1 MTESD
6 AALPSAPT
14 PEPAAAPAP
23 TARRAAPPSPVGSEV
38 PPSDAEPDP
47 EPIADGVL
55 RQLDPNTIRV
65 ERTASWIFSAIVGL
79 FLLIQLI
86 VNLFGGPW
94 RIALGLA
101 LTIGVGGFLAWPSH
115 RWPEISYRH
124 TFYRVD
130 PQGIEIRRGVLWR
143 RAIIVPKSRVQ
154 HTDVSQGPLQ
164 RRYALGTLVVYTAG
178 TDHAKVELPGLSYAR
193 AMRIRDHL
201 LPSGGD
207 DAV

>member
-1 MTESD
+1 MTEFD
-6 AALPSAPT
+6 ATLPP
-14 PEPAAAPAP
+14 APAP
-23 TARRAAPPSPVGSEV
+23 
-38 PPSDAEPDP
+38 DP
-47 EPIADGVL
+47 EVAPAPIADGVL

-65 ERTASWIFSAIVGL
+65 ERIAAWIFTAVIGVG
-79 FLLIQLI
+79 LLIQLI

-101 LTIGVGGFLAWPSH
+101 LTIGVGGFLVWLSHWWPA
-115 RWPEISYRH
+115 IDYRH
-124 TFYRVD
+124 RFYRVD
-130 PQGIEIRRGVLWR
+130 PQGIEIRRGVAWR
-143 RAIIVPKSRVQ
+143 HTIYVPKSRVQ

-164 RRYALGTLVVYTAG
+164 RTYALGTLVVYTAG
-178 TDHAKVELPGLSYAR
+178 TDHAKVELSGLSHAR

>member
-1 MTESD
+1 MAESGT
-6 AALPSAPT
+6 LPSDGA
-14 PEPAAAPAP
+14 
-23 TARRAAPPSPVGSEV
+23 
-38 PPSDAEPDP
+38 PDP
-47 EPIADGVL
+47 APIADGAL
-55 RQLDPNTIRV
+55 RQLDPNTIHV
-65 ERTASWIFSAIVGL
+65 ERIASWIFTSVVGV
-79 FLLIQLI
+79 FLLIQLL

-101 LTIGVGGFLAWPSH
+101 IAIGVGGLLAWLSH
-115 RWPEISYRH
+115 RWPEIAYRH

-130 PQGIEIRRGVLWR
+130 PHGIEIRRGVLWR
-143 RAIIVPKSRVQ
+143 RTITVPKSRVQ

-164 RRYALGTLVVYTAG
+164 RRYALGTLIVYTAG
-178 TDHAKVELPGLSYAR
+178 TDHAKVELPGLSHAR

>member
-1 MTESD
+1 MTELD
-6 AALPSAPT
+6 APPPPAPD
-14 PEPAAAPAP
+14 PPAAPA
-23 TARRAAPPSPVGSEV
+23 
-38 PPSDAEPDP
+38 
-47 EPIADGVL
+47 PIADGVL

-65 ERTASWIFSAIVGL
+65 ERTAAWIFTAVVGVC
-79 FLLIQLI
+79 LLIQLI
-86 VNLFGGPW
+86 VNLFGRPW

-101 LTIGVGGFLAWPSH
+101 LAIGVGGFLAWLSH
-115 RWPEISYRH
+115 RWPEIQYRH

-130 PQGIEIRRGVLWR
+130 PQGIEIRRGVGWR
-143 RAIIVPKSRVQ
+143 HTIYVPKSRVQ

-178 TDHAKVELPGLSYAR
+178 TDHAKVELPGLSHAR
-193 AMRIRDHL
+193 AVRIRDHL

>member
-6 AALPSAPT
+6 AALPSAPA

-23 TARRAAPPSPVGSEV
+23 TARPAAPPSPVGSEV
-38 PPSDAEPDP
+38 PPSDADPDP
-47 EPIADGVL
+47 APIADGVL

-101 LTIGVGGFLAWPSH
+101 LTIGVGGFLAWLSH

-130 PQGIEIRRGVLWR
+130 TQGIEIRRGVLWR
-143 RAIIVPKSRVQ
+143 RTITVPKSRVQ

-164 RRYALGTLVVYTAG
+164 RTYALGTLVVYTAG

>member
-1 MTESD
+1 MTEAD
-6 AALPSAPT
+6 ATLSSPPT
-14 PEPAAAPAP
+14 P
-23 TARRAAPPSPVGSEV
+23 
-38 PPSDAEPDP
+38 DP
-47 EPIADGVL
+47 GLPPIADGVL

-65 ERTASWIFSAIVGL
+65 ERAASWIFSSVVGV

-94 RIALGLA
+94 QIAISLT
-101 LTIGVGGFLAWPSH
+101 LTIAAGGFLAWLSH

-130 PQGIEIRRGVLWR
+130 PQGIEIRRGVIWR
-143 RAIIVPKSRVQ
+143 RAISVPKSRVQ

-164 RRYALGTLVVYTAG
+164 RKYGLGTLVIYTAG
-178 TDHAKVELPGLSYAR
+178 TEHAKVELSGLSHAQ

>member
-6 AALPSAPT
+6 ATLPSTPA
-14 PEPAAAPAP
+14 PEPADAPAP
-23 TARRAAPPSPVGSEV
+23 TARPDAPSPVGSAA
-38 PPSDAEPDP
+38 PPSGSDPDQA
-47 EPIADGVL
+47 PIADGVL

-65 ERTASWIFSAIVGL
+65 ERTASWILTSVVGV

-94 RIALGLA
+94 RIAIGLA
-101 LTIGVGGFLAWPSH
+101 LTIGVGGFLAWLSH

-130 PQGIEIRRGVLWR
+130 PQGIEIRRGVVWR
-143 RAIIVPKSRVQ
+143 RTINVPKSRVQ

-164 RRYALGTLVVYTAG
+164 RRYALGTLVIYTAG
-178 TDHAKVELPGLSYAR
+178 TDHAKVELPGLTHAR

>member
-1 MTESD
+1 MGGWIVTSVI
-6 AALPSAPT
+6 SA
-14 PEPAAAPAP
+14 
-23 TARRAAPPSPVGSEV
+23 
-38 PPSDAEPDP
+38 
-47 EPIADGVL
+47 
-55 RQLDPNTIRV
+55 
-65 ERTASWIFSAIVGL
+65 
-79 FLLIQLI
+79 FLVIQLI

-94 RIALGLA
+94 RIVTGVA
-101 LTIGVGGFLAWPSH
+101 LTIGIGGFLVWMTV

-130 PQGIEIRRGVLWR
+130 PHGIEIRRGVLWR
-143 RAIIVPKSRVQ
+143 RTISVPKSRVQ

-164 RRYALGTLVVYTAG
+164 RRYGLGTLVIYTAG
-178 TDHAKVELPGLSYAR
+178 TDHAKVELSGLSHAR

>member
-1 MTESD
+1 MTEAD
-6 AALPSAPT
+6 ITLPP
-14 PEPAAAPAP
+14 PPAPAP
-23 TARRAAPPSPVGSEV
+23 AVAP
-38 PPSDAEPDP
+38 A
-47 EPIADGVL
+47 PIADGIL

-65 ERTASWIFSAIVGL
+65 DRISSWIFTAVVGV

-94 RIALGLA
+94 RIAIGLA
-101 LTIGVGGFLAWPSH
+101 LTIGIGGFLAWLSQ
-115 RWPEISYRH
+115 RWPVISYRH

-130 PQGIEIRRGVLWR
+130 PQGIEIRRGVIWR
-143 RAIIVPKSRVQ
+143 RTINVPKSRVQ

-164 RRYALGTLVVYTAG
+164 RKYHLGTLVIYTAG
-178 TDHAKVELPGLSYAR
+178 TDHAKVELHGLAHAR

>member
-1 MTESD
+1 M
-6 AALPSAPT
+6 
-14 PEPAAAPAP
+14 
-23 TARRAAPPSPVGSEV
+23 
-38 PPSDAEPDP
+38 
-47 EPIADGVL
+47 
-55 RQLDPNTIRV
+55 RQLDPNTMRV
-65 ERTASWIFSAIVGL
+65 ERTASWIFTAVVGV

-94 RIALGLA
+94 RIAIGLA
-101 LTIGVGGFLAWPSH
+101 LTIGVGGFLAWLSH

-130 PQGIEIRRGVLWR
+130 PQGIEIRRGVVWR
-143 RAIIVPKSRVQ
+143 HRINIPKSRVQ

-164 RRYALGTLVVYTAG
+164 RTYALGTLVIYTAG
-178 TDHAKVELPGLSYAR
+178 TDHAKVALPGLSHAR
-193 AMRIRDHL
+193 ALRIRDHL

>member
-1 MTESD
+1 MTDSD
-6 AALPSAPT
+6 ATLPSTPA
-14 PEPAAAPAP
+14 PEPAVAPAP
-23 TARRAAPPSPVGSEV
+23 TARPDVPPSPVGSAV
-38 PPSDAEPDP
+38 PPSDSDPDP
-47 EPIADGVL
+47 APIADGVL

-65 ERTASWIFSAIVGL
+65 ERTASWIFTSVVL
-79 FLLIQLI
+79 VFLLIQLV

-94 RIALGLA
+94 RIAIGMA
-101 LTIGVGGFLAWPSH
+101 LMIGVGGFLAWLSH

-130 PQGIEIRRGVLWR
+130 PQGIEIRRGVVWR
-143 RAIIVPKSRVQ
+143 RTINVPKSRVQ

-164 RRYALGTLVVYTAG
+164 RRYALGTLVIYTAG
-178 TDHAKVELPGLSYAR
+178 TDHAKVELPGLNHVR

>member
-6 AALPSAPT
+6 ATLPSAPAS
-14 PEPAAAPAP
+14 EPA
-23 TARRAAPPSPVGSEV
+23 VV
-38 PPSDAEPDP
+38 
-47 EPIADGVL
+47 PIADGVL

-65 ERTASWIFSAIVGL
+65 ERTASWIFTSVVGV
-79 FLLIQLI
+79 FLLIHLL
-86 VNLFGGPW
+86 VSVFGGPW
-94 RIALGLA
+94 HLAVGLA
-101 LTIGVGGFLAWPSH
+101 LTIGVGGFLAWLSH

-124 TFYRVD
+124 TSYRVD
-130 PQGIEIRRGVLWR
+130 PQGIEIRRGVVWR
-143 RAIIVPKSRVQ
+143 RTIYVPKSRVQ

-164 RRYALGTLVVYTAG
+164 RRYALGTLIVYTAG
-178 TDHAKVELPGLSYAR
+178 TDHAKVELPGLSHAR